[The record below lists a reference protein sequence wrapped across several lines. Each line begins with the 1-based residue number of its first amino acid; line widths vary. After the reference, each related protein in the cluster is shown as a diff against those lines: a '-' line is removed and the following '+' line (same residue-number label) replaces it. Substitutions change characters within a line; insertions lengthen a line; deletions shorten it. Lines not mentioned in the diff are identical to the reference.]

1 MTCLLHWPSLANV
14 VTNVA
19 SGTNAP
25 TFAACQKICQAR
37 LGQGGSRPTTPNH
50 FVPRPY
56 PSYVPSPTNGWVVPD
71 NNNIKVVNIGPF
83 QLCPRHSW
91 SASFAREQQLSGK
104 AESSS
109 SSPSNDILCQI
120 FMLIYLQAGSPH
132 HMAPHQ
138 NSFVSKVGSVSTMNF
153 NFHLSTHPSDI

>member
-1 MTCLLHWPSLANV
+1 MTCLLLWPSLANV

-19 SGTNAP
+19 SGTNAL

-71 NNNIKVVNIGPF
+71 NTDIKEVNIGPF

-109 SSPSNDILCQI
+109 SPSNYILCQI

-138 NSFVSKVGSVSTMNF
+138 NSFVSKVGSVSTRNF
-153 NFHLSTHPSDI
+153 NFHLSA

>member
-1 MTCLLHWPSLANV
+1 MTRLLLWPSLANV

-19 SGTNAP
+19 SGTNAL

-109 SSPSNDILCQI
+109 SPFNEILCQI

-138 NSFVSKVGSVSTMNF
+138 NSFVSKVGSVSTRNF
-153 NFHLSTHPSDI
+153 NFHLSA

>member
-1 MTCLLHWPSLANV
+1 MTRLLLWPSLANV

-19 SGTNAP
+19 SGTNAL

-71 NNNIKVVNIGPF
+71 NIDTKVVNIGPF
-83 QLCPRHSW
+83 QICPRHSW

-109 SSPSNDILCQI
+109 SPFNEILCQI

-138 NSFVSKVGSVSTMNF
+138 NSFVSKVGSVSTRNF
-153 NFHLSTHPSDI
+153 NFHLSA

>member
-1 MTCLLHWPSLANV
+1 MTRLLHWPSLANV

-71 NNNIKVVNIGPF
+71 NIDTKVANIGPF

-109 SSPSNDILCQI
+109 PSNYILCQI

-138 NSFVSKVGSVSTMNF
+138 NSFVSKVGSVSTLNF
-153 NFHLSTHPSDI
+153 NFHLSTHPTDV